1 MSGALTYK
9 YLLNNLPNMF
19 YFINQSSQLTRELTA
34 RNLLQFQKCSQRIHG
49 SQFDLLPSWY
59 SAAILKPIVKL
70 AHTMHLNGNKN
81 TTCAQY
87 IITVFMGKCD
97 YLV

>member
-49 SQFDLLPSWY
+49 SQFDLLPS
-59 SAAILKPIVKL
+59 
-70 AHTMHLNGNKN
+70 
-81 TTCAQY
+81 
-87 IITVFMGKCD
+87 
-97 YLV
+97 